1 MNPIQFLGRSRFL
14 NQTERNRFRKTLHQ
28 LCLNKNKRI
37 ENLSYVFCNDEEMLK
52 INKEHLHHDTYTDII
67 TFDLGD
73 KQNSI
78 DGEIYI
84 SVDRTKENAAAF
96 HVKPEEELARVVFHG
111 LLHLLGHKDKNP
123 EDQAK
128 MRAAEEEALKLW
140 REQA

>member
-14 NQTERNRFRKTLHQ
+14 NQIERNRFRKTLHQ

-37 ENLSYVFCNDEEMLK
+37 ENLSYVFCNDEELLEM
-52 INKEHLHHDTYTDII
+52 NQEHLQHDTYTDII

-111 LLHLLGHKDKNP
+111 LLHLLGHKDKSP

-128 MRAAEEEALKLW
+128 MRAAEEEALTLW
-140 REQA
+140 REHA

>member
-14 NQTERNRFRKTLHQ
+14 NQNERNRFRKTLHQ

-37 ENLSYVFCNDEEMLK
+37 ENLSYVFCNDEELLEM
-52 INKEHLHHDTYTDII
+52 NQEHLQHDTYTDII

-111 LLHLLGHKDKNP
+111 LLHLLGHKDKSP

-128 MRAAEEEALKLW
+128 MRAAEEEALTLW
-140 REQA
+140 REHA

>member
-1 MNPIQFLGRSRFL
+1 M
-14 NQTERNRFRKTLHQ
+14 HQ

-37 ENLSYVFCNDEEMLK
+37 ENLSYVFCNDEELLE
-52 INKEHLHHDTYTDII
+52 INQEHLQHDTYTDII

-84 SVDRTKENAAAF
+84 SVDRTTENAAAF

-111 LLHLLGHKDKNP
+111 LLHLLGHKDKSP
-123 EDQAK
+123 EEQAQ
-128 MRAAEEEALKLW
+128 MRDAEEEALKLW

>member
-14 NQTERNRFRKTLHQ
+14 NQIERNRFRKTLHQ

-37 ENLSYVFCNDEEMLK
+37 ENLSYVFCNDEELLK

-84 SVDRTKENAAAF
+84 SVDRTKENALAF

-111 LLHLLGHKDKNP
+111 LLHLLGHKDKSPN
-123 EDQAK
+123 DQAN
-128 MRAAEEEALKLW
+128 MRAAEEEALSLW
-140 REQA
+140 REHT

>member
-1 MNPIQFLGRSRFL
+1 MNPIQFLCRSRFL
-14 NQTERNRFRKTLHQ
+14 NQNERNRFRKTLHQ

-37 ENLSYVFCNDEEMLK
+37 ENLSYVFCNDEELLEM
-52 INKEHLHHDTYTDII
+52 NQEHLQHDTYTDII

-111 LLHLLGHKDKNP
+111 LLHLLGHKDKSP

-128 MRAAEEEALKLW
+128 MRAAEEEALTLW
-140 REQA
+140 REHA

>member
-14 NQTERNRFRKTLHQ
+14 NQDQRNRFRKTLHQ

-37 ENLSYVFCNDEEMLK
+37 ENLTYVFCNDEELLEM
-52 INKEHLHHDTYTDII
+52 NQEHLQHDTYTDII

-111 LLHLLGHKDKNP
+111 LLHLLGHKDKSPN
-123 EDQAK
+123 DQAI

>member
-14 NQTERNRFRKTLHQ
+14 NQNERNRFRKTLHQ

-37 ENLSYVFCNDEEMLK
+37 ENLSYVFCNDEELLEM
-52 INKEHLHHDTYTDII
+52 NQEHLQHDTYTDII

-111 LLHLLGHKDKNP
+111 LLHLLGHKDKSP

-128 MRAAEEEALKLW
+128 MRDAEEEALTLW

>member
-14 NQTERNRFRKTLHQ
+14 NQAERNRFRKTLHQ

-37 ENLSYVFCNDEEMLK
+37 ENLSYVFCNDEELLEM
-52 INKEHLHHDTYTDII
+52 NQEHLQHDTYTDII

-111 LLHLLGHKDKNP
+111 LLHLLGHKDKSP

-128 MRAAEEEALKLW
+128 MRAAEEEALTLW
-140 REQA
+140 REHA